1 MSSEII
7 SIAAAYIIG
16 SIPFGVLTAKIKG
29 VDLRS
34 VGSGNIGATNV
45 LRTTGKLPA
54 LITLLGDFLKGT
66 TAVLLCRF
74 FAGGGDLWEGAAGLS
89 AIVGHVFPVFLSFK
103 GGKGVAT
110 GFGVLAAYS
119 PVNAVIILIVWLAI
133 AVFTRYSSLAA
144 LTAYTALPVI
154 AVLMDASKG
163 KIVFLL
169 LIALLI
175 IWRHASNIRRLL
187 TGTESKIGR

>member
-1 MSSEII
+1 MSSGII

-66 TAVLLCRF
+66 AAVLLCRF
-74 FAGGGDLWEGAAGLS
+74 FSGGGDLWEGAAGLS
-89 AIVGHVFPVFLSFK
+89 AIIGHVFPIFLSFK

-119 PVNAVIILIVWLAI
+119 PVNALMVLIIWLAI

-154 AVLMDASKG
+154 AVLMNASKG
-163 KIVFLL
+163 KIIFFVDCSFN
-169 LIALLI
+169 
-175 IWRHASNIRRLL
+175 NI
-187 TGTESKIGR
+187 EACV